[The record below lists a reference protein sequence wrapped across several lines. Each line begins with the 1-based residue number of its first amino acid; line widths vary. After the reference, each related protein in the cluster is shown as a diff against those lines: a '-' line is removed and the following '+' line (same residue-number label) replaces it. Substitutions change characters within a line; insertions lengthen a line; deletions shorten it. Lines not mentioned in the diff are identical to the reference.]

1 MSLNPSFQ
9 LLLHLLYICAH
20 PPSASVRRLQGARP
34 YVMFTVP
41 CRRGFTPGRNLV
53 VVCLYLHVTSAAPLV
68 KALTNASGPAKSAL
82 SLLLSSLSFVPPW
95 RSKVEVAEAP
105 DSHGASRIMTQLDD
119 LVNDMSHTYDF
130 RRQFMKPLEAMA
142 YEREFTK
149 QVANIH
155 CDEDWVTGAPSLS
168 EYAELSKKYGKYG
181 VSFGRYQCEGIGPT
195 TSSPLSERT
204 GASQKPGT
212 SRFKHVTSL
221 SSSSGSVSRD
231 SIHPSRFHGER
242 IARRPCGL

>member
-1 MSLNPSFQ
+1 MKSSIITF
-9 LLLHLLYICAH
+9 
-20 PPSASVRRLQGARP
+20 V
-34 YVMFTVP
+34 V
-41 CRRGFTPGRNLV
+41 V

-149 QVANIH
+149 ICRIIEEIWKIWCLVWEVSMRRDWANDIVPFVGTH
-155 CDEDWVTGAPSLS
+155 WGITETRHFSIQARYFTIIV
-168 EYAELSKKYGKYG
+168 
-181 VSFGRYQCEGIGPT
+181 FG
-195 TSSPLSERT
+195 
-204 GASQKPGT
+204 
-212 SRFKHVTSL
+212 
-221 SSSSGSVSRD
+221 
-231 SIHPSRFHGER
+231 
-242 IARRPCGL
+242 